1 MKADKN
7 GNLSLNCYS
16 DASFN
21 VHADAKS
28 HSGITIFLGA
38 TLFKSYKIKMLNK
51 NIEDLQDLANDILDD
66 AVLMGVD
73 ENQFL
78 KVMKEVISSTN
89 SSLKSAN

>member
-1 MKADKN
+1 MKRK
-7 GNLSLNCYS
+7 
-16 DASFN
+16 
-21 VHADAKS
+21 
-28 HSGITIFLGA
+28 
-38 TLFKSYKIKMLNK
+38 LFKLPETWHAPNNDEISCKEKIKMLNK